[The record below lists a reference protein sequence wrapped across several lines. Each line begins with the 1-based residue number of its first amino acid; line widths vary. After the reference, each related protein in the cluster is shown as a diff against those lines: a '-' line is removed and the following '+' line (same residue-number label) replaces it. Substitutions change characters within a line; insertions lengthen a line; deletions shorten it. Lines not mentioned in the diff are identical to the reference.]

1 MLFYRKDRAKRV
13 VSAHKV
19 IDALPAEVADRDELH
34 HRFTKNGAIV
44 RIFLNK
50 KASGKHTQL
59 GVVVNSFLWSFSRF
73 FC

>member
-34 HRFTKNGAIV
+34 HRFTKNGVISQN
-44 RIFLNK
+44 LSKQK
-50 KASGKHTQL
+50 KQAENTR
-59 GVVVNSFLWSFSRF
+59 N
-73 FC
+73 